1 MGRKKCLSAALAW
14 LLAVVTAFT
23 SVPAD
28 VYAAENAPVTQVT
41 TQEETDGE
49 EPSEGGEEGSG
60 NDGKEDGEEGSGND
74 GREDGEAGEGGSEED
89 ASGDEKQETG
99 EDEDKDSQDGGA
111 AGEDKE
117 EDTDAEQTYSVSEN
131 TISENT
137 IELEEKNT
145 VTRVLSEDSFGRLLA
160 QNIEVD
166 DSESSLEAY
175 GVSQVEIT
183 GQTAVVS
190 YKAPEDA
197 DLVVAVYEE
206 ESGRMVASGH
216 ERVEAHGMT
225 AEFALYGDAM
235 PQYYTVQA
243 YLTDPVSNRP
253 LCRVYTD
260 EDHTRIMQEFYA
272 KKKSD
277 FDQERLYSLD
287 ESEDNNFGVFAEN
300 VLIFHEGDEENK
312 VVSADEDNQVY
323 EFDQA
328 DEKLQNIQPGEIMAF
343 FYQDET
349 KTPIV
354 AKVYQAE
361 ITGTTVR
368 ITGMDLS
375 WEEVFSF
382 LKISTGTHST
392 ESGGDYAAQET
403 GEGSLEKSLDI
414 EKEWEDG
421 KITGTLGIE
430 ATLDCNLYN
439 GNIDPG
445 AEVTVTLSGD
455 VTLSLEDEF
464 SKEFDFG
471 TVIIPLN
478 LPGLNVE
485 VTPGLFVE
493 TKVALETGITL
504 EKTIGSR
511 AIKEDGK
518 WKLSSID
525 EDWNLDFTAAS
536 MSGEL
541 YCGFKVDADAC
552 VVNKHILS
560 IGLTG
565 KLGPKLEVSTA
576 PLETSTETGTHWC
589 VACIAGEASLHGDLS
604 FHAEVDG
611 KEISIADKLLSAEA
625 GIEIGSFYIS
635 SDTDPHFGWGECPN
649 KGFKCVVTVQ
659 DSVGNP
665 VSGAIVNGH
674 NNLVTNERGKVGVM
688 PTASRQIFTAS
699 HGGAF
704 NSRSVLYA
712 VDDTTTT
719 ASDDEVS
726 GSKLY
731 SGEKQIVITLGTL
744 APQVKVKQVA
754 LSESCQAVVTQDGRL
769 YMWGYNGAGAVGDGT
784 TTDCKAPTL
793 VKGLEDKK
801 IQKVQLGGKCSAAI
815 TTDGE
820 LYTWGGDDYGNL
832 GLGRED
838 ANGKSTQVYTTAGLV
853 SGVRDVTDVIFDNT
867 GVSAAITKDGTLY
880 MWGRNYCGS
889 LGDGTGTNAGT
900 PVQPKLEENVK
911 VKQVA
916 LGGNGTIA
924 LSTDGQVYV
933 WGLYSS
939 DVPERQGVDLPYT
952 IPVKIEIGDGKEV
965 KEVYADYGSFAALTT
980 DGELYM
986 WGKNE
991 YGQLGDGSTADKNTP
1006 NKVDFS
1012 NGAKVKEFLLCEYS
1026 CMALLDDGTVWAW
1039 GENRDDE
1046 KKANYRSLG
1055 TGELGNLLRPSQVKN
1070 LEEIE
1075 HIYGGESHFGAWAAT
1090 NGKGDLYTWG
1100 QEYCGHIENVELPA
1114 KVLTG
1119 VAQVK
1124 TANGALKNNTFGS
1137 RQAAVKTD
1145 GTLYTWGADW
1155 YGLVG
1160 SDKDATVPQPFDL
1173 VPVVNATYQAA
1184 SVEAAAEVTA
1194 SEGTAQYDGL
1204 AAGETYNFYVMKDWD
1219 AEERLSCDNLLYIAQ
1234 GQADDAGN
1242 LSFHYVM
1249 REACANAAAFIVAM
1263 GQKDISGTAVEL
1275 EDMTYTGKELYPDP
1289 VVKDGEV
1296 QLVLG
1301 RDYDLEGDYIVKKR
1315 GEYELVV
1322 KGIGQ
1327 YKGSIHKKFKV
1338 VKEAD
1343 LDNPDPEEPDPD
1355 DPDPGKPDPDDPSDY
1370 GDVRKEDIPE
1380 DGVIPEGLWIS
1391 QVPEQTYTG
1400 KAVKP
1405 EVRVYDGKT
1414 LLIEKNDYTIAYKNN
1429 TNVNDGQNAAKAP
1442 TITIT
1447 GKGNYTGKET
1457 QTFVIVPKDITA
1469 EDVTCDSM
1477 TVAYNSKK
1485 VQKPV
1490 PVVTWNGRKLSKNK
1504 DFTVTYPATGLAA
1517 YKEAGVY
1524 DITVTGKGN
1533 YTGVKTIS
1541 LTVTEAKLLSKC
1553 NVAAIKNQT
1562 YTGTAITP
1570 EPVIKNG
1577 KTILVKDTDYSVS
1590 YENNTEIGKAS
1601 VILTGMGEYTG
1612 VKRVDFQIVPAVAFN
1627 KVKATLKTMDGSSYT
1642 GGIYTGEEVRPD
1654 SYELTVVVQGADKK
1668 NQTVSLVEGRD
1679 YTVSYQNNVKV
1690 GRATIVFTGIGGYTG
1705 TLKKTYTIKAY
1716 DLKKDQ
1722 SQTQEAERKINIAL
1736 EASYDYA
1743 KGGCKPEPVVSF
1755 RGIPLTKGTDYT
1767 VSYQNNNA
1775 VNAGENP
1782 KKVPTVMITGK
1793 GNFTGKAT
1801 ATYKITQTA
1810 LSGLDMKA
1818 ADKVWQKKA
1827 NIFATKIEIVDVD
1840 GKKLAAGKDY
1850 EKTLV
1855 YTYEEETTLQDNAG
1869 TVRKAGEAVQK
1880 KDIIPAGTQ
1889 LRVTASAKEG
1899 GNYSGELSTTYRI
1912 TKADIGKAKV
1922 KIPAQTYTGRK
1933 IEPADQ
1939 MEVALGGQKLAE
1951 DTDYEIVS
1959 YANNVNKGSA
1969 SVTLRGIGDCG
1980 GTKTVKFTIKGKGFL
1995 WWWRG

>member
-74 GREDGEAGEGGSEED
+74 GKEDGEEGSGNDGREDGEGGSEED

-99 EDEDKDSQDGGA
+99 EDEDKDSQDGEA

-117 EDTDAEQTYSVSEN
+117 EDTDAEQTESVSEN

-175 GVSQVEIT
+175 GVSRVEIT
-183 GQTAVVS
+183 GQTAVVT

-206 ESGRMVASGH
+206 ESGRMAASGH
-216 ERVEAHGMT
+216 ERVKAHGMT
-225 AEFALYGDAM
+225 AELALYGDGL

-253 LCRVYTD
+253 LCRVYKD

-272 KKKSD
+272 KKESD

-323 EFDQA
+323 EFEQA
-328 DEKLQNIQPGEIMAF
+328 DEKLQDVQPGEIMAF

-349 KTPIV
+349 KTPIIT
-354 AKVYQAE
+354 KVYQAE
-361 ITGTTVR
+361 ITGTTVE
-368 ITGMDLS
+368 ITGMDFSL
-375 WEEVFSF
+375 EEVFSF
-382 LKISTGTHST
+382 LKISADSYST
-392 ESGGDYAAQET
+392 ESGGDYAALGT

-430 ATLDCNLYN
+430 ATLDCNLWN

-541 YCGFKVDADAC
+541 YFGFKVDADAC

-604 FHAEVDG
+604 LHAEVDG

-635 SDTDPHFGWGECPN
+635 SDADPSFGLGECPN

-665 VSGAIVNGH
+665 VSGAVVNGH
-674 NNLVTNERGKVGVM
+674 SSLVTNERGKVGVT

-699 HGGAF
+699 HGGASA
-704 NSRSVLYA
+704 SRSVLYA
-712 VDDTTTT
+712 ADDTTAT
-719 ASDDEVS
+719 ASDNETS

-744 APQVKVKQVA
+744 ASQVKVKQVE
-754 LSESCQAVVTQDGRL
+754 LSGYHQAVVTQDGRL
-769 YMWGYNGAGAVGDGT
+769 YMWGENNSGNVGNGT
-784 TTDCKAPTL
+784 LTDCKTPTL
-793 VKGLEDKK
+793 VKGLEDTE
-801 IQKVQLGGKCSAAI
+801 IREVQI
-815 TTDGE
+815 
-820 LYTWGGDDYGNL
+820 
-832 GLGRED
+832 ED
-838 ANGKSTQVYTTAGLV
+838 FN
-853 SGVRDVTDVIFDNT
+853 
-867 GVSAAITKDGTLY
+867 SAAITKGGSLYMWGSNSWGNLGIGSQEKNYSAVAQQVPGLQKVRNIVLTSDHTAAITENGQLY
-880 MWGRNYCGS
+880 MWGRNSDGQ
-889 LGDGTGTNAGT
+889 LGDGTTTDANI
-900 PVQPKLEENVK
+900 PMQPKLEENVK

-916 LGGNGTIA
+916 LGDKHTIA

-933 WGLYSS
+933 YGYNGDGRLGKGNSS
-939 DVPERQGVDLPYT
+939 LVKNSKDNYLPA
-952 IPVKIEIGDGKEV
+952 KIEIGEKKDVEQ
-965 KEVYADYGSFAALTT
+965 VYTYNGSSAALTT
-980 DGELYM
+980 DGELYI
-986 WGKNE
+986 WGNYQ
-991 YGQLGDGSTADKNTP
+991 YGSKTITTP
-1006 NKVDFS
+1006 TKVEFS
-1012 NGAKVKEFLLCEYS
+1012 NGEKVTEFVLCNDRES
-1026 CMALLDDGTVWAW
+1026 MALLGDGTVWMIQV
-1039 GENRDDE
+1039 NDQDE
-1046 KKANYRSLG
+1046 FSV
-1055 TGELGNLLRPSQVKN
+1055 TFSVTQIKN
-1070 LEEIE
+1070 LEKIE
-1075 HIYGGESHFGAWAAT
+1075 HIYGSKEGMWAAC
-1090 NGKGDLYTWG
+1090 NEEGDLYTWG
-1100 QEYCGHIENVELPA
+1100 QEYCGHKDNTEQPDI
-1114 KVLTG
+1114 VLKG
-1119 VAQVK
+1119 VTQVK
-1124 TANGALKNNTFGS
+1124 LLSGYYFANGSTYYVS
-1137 RQAAVKTD
+1137 RQAAVTKD
-1145 GTLYTWGADW
+1145 GLLYTWGYNGSSA
-1155 YGLVG
+1155 LVAVG
-1160 SDKDATVPQPFDL
+1160 KDNYVPQLYDL
-1173 VPVVNATYQAA
+1173 IAPVNAAYQTA
-1184 SVEAAAEVTA
+1184 SVEA
-1194 SEGTAQYDGL
+1194 SEGTTEGATSDGTAQYDGL
-1204 AAGETYNFYVMKDWD
+1204 AAGETYNFYVMKDRD
-1219 AEERLSCDNLLYIAQ
+1219 AEDCLSCDNLLYIAQ

-1263 GQKDISGTAVEL
+1263 GQKDISGAAVEQA
-1275 EDMTYTGKELYPDP
+1275 DMTYTGEELYPDP

-1301 RDYDLEGDYIVKKR
+1301 RDYDLEGDYIVKEL

-1338 VKEAD
+1338 VKEAGQD
-1343 LDNPDPEEPDPD
+1343 KPDPEKPDPD
-1355 DPDPGKPDPDDPSDY
+1355 DPDPGKPDPGDPSDY

-1391 QVPEQTYTG
+1391 RIPEQTYTG

-1405 EVRVYDGKT
+1405 EVRVYDYKT
-1414 LLIEKNDYTIAYKNN
+1414 LLTEKKDYTIAYKNN
-1429 TNVNDGQNAAKAP
+1429 TNANDGQKAEKAP
-1442 TITIT
+1442 TITIN

-1504 DFTVTYPATGLAA
+1504 DFTAA
-1517 YKEAGVY
+1517 YPSDGAEAYKGVGVY

-1541 LTVTEAKLLSKC
+1541 LTITEAKLLPKC
-1553 NVAAIKNQT
+1553 KVTAIKNQT

-1570 EPVIKNG
+1570 ETVVKDG
-1577 KTILVKDTDYSVS
+1577 RTTLVKDTDYSVS
-1590 YENNTEIGKAS
+1590 YENNREIGKAS

-1627 KVKATLKTMDGSSYT
+1627 KAKATLKTMDGSSYT

-1654 SYELTVVVQGADKK
+1654 SYELTVVVKGADKK

-1679 YTVSYQNNVKV
+1679 YTVSYQNNVKA
-1690 GRATIVFTGIGGYTG
+1690 GKATIVFTGTGGYKG
-1705 TLKKTYTIKAY
+1705 TLKKTYVIRPYDIKA
-1716 DLKKDQ
+1716 DQ
-1722 SQTQEAERKINIAL
+1722 SQTEASERKINIAL

-1743 KGGCKPEPVVSF
+1743 KGGCKPEPVVTF
-1755 RGIPLTKGTDYT
+1755 RGTTLTKGTDYT
-1767 VSYQNNNA
+1767 LSYQNNNA

-1782 KKVPTVMITGK
+1782 KKVPTVIITGK

-1801 ATYKITQTA
+1801 AAYKITQTA

-1818 ADKVWQKKA
+1818 ADKVWQKKGGVY
-1827 NIFATKIEIVDVD
+1827 ATKIEIVDVD

-1855 YTYEEETTLQDNAG
+1855 YTYEEEITLQDDAG

-1880 KDIIPAGTQ
+1880 KDIIPAGTL

-1939 MEVALGGQKLAE
+1939 IEVALGGQKLAE